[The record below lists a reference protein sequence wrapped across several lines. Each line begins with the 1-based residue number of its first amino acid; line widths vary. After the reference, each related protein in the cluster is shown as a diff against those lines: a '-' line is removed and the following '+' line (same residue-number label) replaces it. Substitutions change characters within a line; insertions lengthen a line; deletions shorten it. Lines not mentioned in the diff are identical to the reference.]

1 VFKNPS
7 HAGIGGAITSQLLKI
22 SMSFNKRGTDQL
34 FKHYSASFLYAF
46 LPFFPTTKSVCLT
59 FEGLVL
65 CIYKIRLVS
74 TICLGLKAHLLE
86 EWVF

>member
-46 LPFFPTTKSVCLT
+46 SAVFSHNKKGVPY
-59 FEGLVL
+59 FEGLLL

-74 TICLGLKAHLLE
+74 TIHLGA
-86 EWVF
+86 